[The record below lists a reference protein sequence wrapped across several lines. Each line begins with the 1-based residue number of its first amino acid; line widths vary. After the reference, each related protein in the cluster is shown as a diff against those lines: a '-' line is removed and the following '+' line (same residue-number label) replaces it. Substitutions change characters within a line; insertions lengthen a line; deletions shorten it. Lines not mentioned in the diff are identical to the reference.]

1 MIVFKFGGASVKN
14 ANAIKNIANII
25 EQYKKEQLIIVVSAM
40 GKMTNALEKLYNQY
54 SKNNID
60 FIETFNE
67 ISDYH
72 FAIVDELFENQCHQ
86 TSKQVYLLFEKLR
99 LYLHNKPSE
108 NYDYDYDQIISFG
121 ELVSSTIVAG
131 YLNDQNIT
139 NQWIDIT
146 TCLKTDETYREAK
159 VDWKES
165 NSLIIKAFDF
175 DKNKIFLTQGFIG
188 SAKNGNRTT
197 LGREGSDYTAAILAY
212 ALNAQKVIIWKDVLG
227 ILNADPRLNE
237 NAVKLDEISY
247 QEAIEL
253 AYYGA
258 QVIHPKT
265 IKPLQNKNIPLY
277 VKSFI
282 EPNEQGTLIRSF
294 DESLDLMPIFIVK
307 KMQVL
312 ISISPKDFSFIVEE
326 NISSI
331 FALFAKLSIK
341 VNLMQNS
348 AISFS
353 VSIDNDV
360 NKLSILIKELQKDYK
375 VLYNEDLELITIRH
389 YTKQAIVEIIGDRKV
404 LVEQKSRRTARYAV
418 Q

>member
-14 ANAIKNIANII
+14 ADAIKNLVNIVQ
-25 EQYKKEQLIIVVSAM
+25 QYKKDQLIIVVSAM
-40 GKMTNALEKLYNQY
+40 GKITNALEKLCNQY
-54 SKNNID
+54 CENNID
-60 FIETFNE
+60 FIDTFNE

-72 FAIVDELFENQCHQ
+72 FAIVDELFESQCHQ

-99 LYLHNKPSE
+99 EYLHNQPSG

-121 ELVSSTIVAG
+121 ELVSSAIVAG
-131 YLNDQNIT
+131 YLNDQGIA

-159 VDWKES
+159 VDWEES
-165 NSLIIKAFDF
+165 NSLIMNTFNF
-175 DKNKIFLTQGFIG
+175 NQNKFFLTQGFIG

-212 ALNAQKVIIWKDVLG
+212 AMNAEKVVIWKDVVG
-227 ILNADPRLNE
+227 VLNADPRLNE

-265 IKPLQNKNIPLY
+265 IKPLHNKNIPLY

-282 EPNEQGTLIRSF
+282 VPNESGTLIRNF
-294 DESLDLMPIFIVK
+294 DKPLDLMPIFIVK
-307 KMQVL
+307 KQQVL

-331 FALFAKLSIK
+331 FALFAKLRIK

-353 VSIDNDV
+353 VSIDNDTH
-360 NKLSILIKELQKDYK
+360 KLSILIKELQKDYK
-375 VLYNEDLELITIRH
+375 VLYNENLELITIRH
-389 YTKQAIVEIIGDRKV
+389 YTKQAIAEIIGNRKV
-404 LVEQKSRRTARYAV
+404 LVEQKSRRTARYVV